1 MPKILMLESY
11 YRPEQTP
18 SSKLEEDRSNA
29 LTQVGYEIL
38 VYTPIPTRGVSNKE
52 REIYKKIKVEFLNG
66 GKIKVHRFFLPKE
79 GKRSIFRALRY
90 LMSCF
95 LQFIIAIFAKDA
107 KKTDLMF
114 ITSTPPIQ
122 GAMSALIKK
131 VRHIPIV
138 YNLQDIFPDSLV
150 GSGMTRKGSLLW
162 KIGRVIE
169 DFTYRNCDK
178 IIVISEDFKRNIMA
192 KGVPEDKIEVIYNWV
207 DENAVV
213 PIAKDDNILYDEF
226 SLPKDKFYVV
236 YAGNFGNAQNIDV
249 IIRAAEQL
257 KEHQDI
263 QFLLF
268 GTGGLIDDF
277 KKLVLDLHLD
287 NVLFF
292 PLQPYNRVSY
302 VYSLGSVGIVSCK
315 KGIGKGAMPSKTW
328 SIMSAGTPVV
338 ANYDTDTDLQRI
350 ITSHNLGVFS
360 EADNVQELAD
370 AILYMYH
377 NPSLCEE
384 YGRNARRYVEENL
397 TKDVGT
403 SKYIEVVKS
412 VVNK

>member
-1 MPKILMLESY
+1 MKILSLSGY
-11 YRPEQTP
+11 FYPEII
-18 SSKLEEDRSNA
+18 SSTYLRDNRNEAFINA
-29 LTQVGYEIL
+29 GFDIII
-38 VYTPIPTRGVSNKE
+38 YTPTPTRKVTKE
-52 REIYKKIKVEFLNG
+52 IREKYKHIKKEYFFNG
-66 GKIKVHRFFLPKE
+66 NLIVNRFNLISE
-79 GKRSIFRALRY
+79 GNNPILRALRY
-90 LMSCF
+90 FICCIK
-95 LQFIIAIFAKDA
+95 QFNRAVWAKDA
-107 KKTDLMF
+107 KSCDLMF
-114 ITSTPPIQ
+114 ISSTPPIL
-122 GAMSALIKK
+122 GPTAALIKM

-150 GSGMTRKGSLLW
+150 GAGMTRKGSLLW

-213 PIAKDDNILYDEF
+213 PIAKDDNVLYDEF

-277 KKLVLDLHLD
+277 KKLVSDLHLD
-287 NVLFF
+287 NVRFF

-370 AILYMYH
+370 AILYMYN

>member
-1 MPKILMLESY
+1 MKILSLSGY
-11 YRPEQTP
+11 FYPEII
-18 SSKLEEDRSNA
+18 SSTYLRDNRNEAFINA
-29 LTQVGYEIL
+29 GFDIII
-38 VYTPIPTRGVSNKE
+38 YTPTPTRKVTKE
-52 REIYKKIKVEFLNG
+52 IREKYKHIKKEYFFNG
-66 GKIKVHRFFLPKE
+66 NLIVNRFNLISE
-79 GKRSIFRALRY
+79 GNNPILRALRY
-90 LMSCF
+90 FICCIK
-95 LQFIIAIFAKDA
+95 QFNRAVWAKDA
-107 KKTDLMF
+107 KSCDLMF
-114 ITSTPPIQ
+114 ISSTPPIL
-122 GAMSALIKK
+122 GPTAALIKK

-150 GSGMTRKGSLLW
+150 GAGMTHKGSLLW

-213 PIAKDDNILYDEF
+213 PIAKDDNVLYDEF

-277 KKLVLDLHLD
+277 KKLVSDLHLD
-287 NVLFF
+287 NVRFF

>member
-1 MPKILMLESY
+1 MKILSLSGY
-11 YRPEQTP
+11 FYPEII
-18 SSKLEEDRSNA
+18 SSTYLRDNRNEAFINA
-29 LTQVGYEIL
+29 GFDIII
-38 VYTPIPTRGVSNKE
+38 YTPTPTRKVTKE
-52 REIYKKIKVEFLNG
+52 IREKYKHIKKEYFFNG
-66 GKIKVHRFFLPKE
+66 NLIVNRFNLISE
-79 GKRSIFRALRY
+79 GNNPILRALRY
-90 LMSCF
+90 FICCIK
-95 LQFIIAIFAKDA
+95 QFNRAVWAKDA
-107 KKTDLMF
+107 KSCDLMF
-114 ITSTPPIQ
+114 ISSTPPIL
-122 GAMSALIKK
+122 GPTAALIKK

-150 GSGMTRKGSLLW
+150 GAGMTRKGSLLW

-213 PIAKDDNILYDEF
+213 PIAKDDNVLYDEF

-277 KKLVLDLHLD
+277 KKLVSDLHLD
-287 NVLFF
+287 NVRFF

>member
-1 MPKILMLESY
+1 MKILYLKPY
-11 YRPEQTP
+11 HYPEELSSPYLGIQTQEAFAREGYKMELFTPTP
-18 SSKLEEDRSNA
+18 SRGLDKETIKKYRKIRVEE
-29 LTQVGYEIL
+29 
-38 VYTPIPTRGVSNKE
+38 K
-52 REIYKKIKVEFLNG
+52 LNG
-66 GKIKVHRFFLPKE
+66 LLTIRRFPLYAE
-79 GKRSIFRALRY
+79 GKNPMLRALRY
-90 LMSCF
+90 
-95 LQFIIAIFAKDA
+95 FIQCVELFFIGVFNKHAKDA
-107 KKTDLMF
+107 DVIMVS
-114 ITSTPPIQ
+114 STPPII
-122 GAMSALIKK
+122 GPTAALIKK

-213 PIAKDDNILYDEF
+213 PIAKDDNVLYDEF

-268 GTGGLIDDF
+268 GTGGLLDDF
-277 KKLVLDLHLD
+277 KKLVSDLHLD
-287 NVLFF
+287 NVRFF

-370 AILYMYH
+370 AILYMYN

>member
-1 MPKILMLESY
+1 MKILSLSGY
-11 YRPEQTP
+11 FYPEII
-18 SSKLEEDRSNA
+18 SSTYLRDNRNEAFINA
-29 LTQVGYEIL
+29 GFDIII
-38 VYTPIPTRGVSNKE
+38 YTPTPTRKVTKE
-52 REIYKKIKVEFLNG
+52 IREKYKHIKKEYFFNG
-66 GKIKVHRFFLPKE
+66 HLIVNRFNLISE
-79 GKRSIFRALRY
+79 GNNPILRALRY
-90 LMSCF
+90 FICCIK
-95 LQFIIAIFAKDA
+95 QFNRAVWAKDA
-107 KKTDLMF
+107 KSCDLMF
-114 ITSTPPIQ
+114 ISSTPPIL
-122 GAMSALIKK
+122 GPTAALIKK

-150 GSGMTRKGSLLW
+150 GAGMTRKGSLLW
-162 KIGRVIE
+162 KIGLVIE

-277 KKLVLDLHLD
+277 KKLVSDLHLD
-287 NVLFF
+287 NVRFF

>member
-1 MPKILMLESY
+1 MKILSLSGY
-11 YRPEQTP
+11 FYPEII
-18 SSKLEEDRSNA
+18 SSTYLRDNRNEAFINA
-29 LTQVGYEIL
+29 GFDIII
-38 VYTPIPTRGVSNKE
+38 YTPTPTRKVTKE
-52 REIYKKIKVEFLNG
+52 IREKYKHIKKEYFFNG
-66 GKIKVHRFFLPKE
+66 HLIVNRFNLISE
-79 GKRSIFRALRY
+79 GNNPILRALRY
-90 LMSCF
+90 FICCIK
-95 LQFIIAIFAKDA
+95 QFNRAVWAKDA
-107 KKTDLMF
+107 KSCDLMF
-114 ITSTPPIQ
+114 ISSTPPIL
-122 GAMSALIKK
+122 GPTAALIKK

-150 GSGMTRKGSLLW
+150 GAGMTHKGSLLW

-213 PIAKDDNILYDEF
+213 PIAKDDNVLYDEF

-277 KKLVLDLHLD
+277 KKLVSDLHLD
-287 NVLFF
+287 NVRFF

-370 AILYMYH
+370 AILYMYN

>member
-1 MPKILMLESY
+1 MKIIIPFSY
-11 YRPEQTP
+11 YYPEQCAGISIIDDLMHAFVKYKIETMLYVP
-18 SSKLEEDRSNA
+18 
-29 LTQVGYEIL
+29 T
-38 VYTPIPTRGVSNKE
+38 PTRNVPQNV
-52 REIYKKIKVEFLNG
+52 IYKADETKCGGLLKIK
-66 GKIKVHRFFLPKE
+66 RFRMYREEKNPI
-79 GKRSIFRALRY
+79 SRAFRY
-90 LMSCF
+90 LLCEINF
-95 LQFIIAIFAKDA
+95 LYYLLKNDYDIAFID
-107 KKTDLMF
+107 
-114 ITSTPPIQ
+114 STPPIQ
-122 GAMSALIKK
+122 GLKLNLIKVIK
-131 VRHIPIV
+131 KKKIV

-150 GSGMTRKGSLLW
+150 GAGMTRKGSLLW

-213 PIAKDDNILYDEF
+213 PIAKDDNVLYDEF

-277 KKLVLDLHLD
+277 KKLVSDLHLD
-287 NVLFF
+287 NVRFF

-370 AILYMYH
+370 AILYMYN